1 MAKTQHVAA
10 ASVAAFNEH
19 DLEWLRSLYA
29 GNVVLEAPG
38 GVRLEG
44 VDAALD
50 YTRRWQQAFSDSSM
64 SVLSEIIDGDRAA
77 LRFVIEGAHEDTL
90 TWSSD
95 DIPATH
101 RRMALDGVMII
112 RVVDGAIVQH
122 SLWFDPAQIASQLG
136 VPELVASA

>member
-1 MAKTQHVAA
+1 
-10 ASVAAFNEH
+10 
-19 DLEWLRSLYA
+19 
-29 GNVVLEAPG
+29 
-38 GVRLEG
+38 

-122 SLWFDPAQIASQLG
+122 SLWFDRAQIASQLG